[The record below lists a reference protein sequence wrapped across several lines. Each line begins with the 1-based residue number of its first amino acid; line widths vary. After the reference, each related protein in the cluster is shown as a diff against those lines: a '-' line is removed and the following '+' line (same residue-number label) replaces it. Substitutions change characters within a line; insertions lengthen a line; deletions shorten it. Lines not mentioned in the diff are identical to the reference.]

1 MNAIKRFF
9 VDLFTEDDNYTWCI
23 ARVSTFLALL
33 SFIGLGITHVV
44 MNHQFQP
51 SEYGVGIGSLLGG
64 AGVLIGG
71 KAATQKEN
79 VEKLDK

>member
-1 MNAIKRFF
+1 MNEIKRFIL
-9 VDLFTEDDNYTWCI
+9 DLFTEDDNQTWCI
-23 ARVSTFLALL
+23 ARVSAFTALV
-33 SFIGLGITHVV
+33 SFIGMGIAHVV

-71 KAATQKEN
+71 KAATQKD
-79 VEKLDK
+79 VAKSD